1 MEKAFSNKWKSSKQP
16 RKQRKFRHNA
26 PENVKTK
33 FMRANL
39 AKELRAKYSKRSI
52 RIRTGD
58 KVKIVRG
65 QFKGREGKI
74 DRVDTYKLK
83 IYLEKIEISK
93 KDGSKALFPLDPTN
107 VTVTELVEDK
117 KRVSVG
123 EKK

>member
-1 MEKAFSNKWKSSKQP
+1 
-16 RKQRKFRHNA
+16 
-26 PENVKTK
+26 
-33 FMRANL
+33 MRANL